1 MHWLSI
7 FYRFIPGIVAGL
19 GGAVLVWYA
28 PSHRKIQFAVVATAL
43 GLICMEWEYLVAGI
57 YLRVNWLS
65 ITMVPLTLLFLALT
79 AIGLFIG
86 VIGCL
91 CLGICGLLFF
101 TYVNVRYGEP
111 FLLGYI
117 IPVFY
122 ALLVGLCRQRL
133 EFRRPGI
140 LEVWYLEAVWLTC
153 LNTVVIW
160 RTTVLGKWGWILGHA
175 W

>member
-7 FYRFIPGIVAGL
+7 FYQFVPGIVAGL
-19 GGAVLVWYA
+19 GEAVLVWSA
-28 PSHRKIQFAVVATAL
+28 PSHRKIQFTVAATAL
-43 GLICMEWEYLVAGI
+43 GLICMEWEYLVAG
-57 YLRVNWLS
+57 VFS
-65 ITMVPLTLLFLALT
+65 VSFVPEILLYLALT
-79 AIGLFIG
+79 AIGLLLG

-101 TYVNVRYGEP
+101 TYVNVRYGSP
-111 FLLGYI
+111 FLLDYI

-122 ALLVGLCRQRL
+122 ALLVGLCRRRL
-133 EFRRPGI
+133 GLRRTGI
-140 LEVWYLEAVWLTC
+140 LEIGFLEAAWLVC

-160 RTTVLGKWGWILGHA
+160 RTTMLGKWGWILGHE